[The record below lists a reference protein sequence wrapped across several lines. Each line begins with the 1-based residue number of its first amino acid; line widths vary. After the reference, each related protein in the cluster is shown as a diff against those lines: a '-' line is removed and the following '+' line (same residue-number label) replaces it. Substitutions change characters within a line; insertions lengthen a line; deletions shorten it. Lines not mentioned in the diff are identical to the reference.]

1 MGKIMTKFVYIEG
14 ERAGSSYHQMWAAM
28 GYRAT
33 TKLEQADVIQFT
45 GGEDVSPELYGEA
58 KHPLTGNN
66 ICRDDE
72 CGYIFEFAKEYNIPM
87 AGICRGGQFLNVAN
101 GGKMFQHCDGHAI
114 FGTHKATILETGL
127 VVDVTS
133 THHQIMRP
141 NRDTGIVIME
151 SKKLGN
157 FKEYMGRHDILNP
170 AYTEWVIEND
180 PDADDVEAV
189 YYPDTN
195 SLCFQ
200 PHCEYMEFDH
210 PCSKTYRYFLRNY
223 LGLDV
228 PC

>member
-1 MGKIMTKFVYIEG
+1 MTKFVYIEG

-33 TKLEQADVIQFT
+33 NKLEQADVIQFT

-66 ICRDDE
+66 IYRDEE

-141 NRDTGIVIME
+141 NRDAGIVIME
-151 SKKLGN
+151 ADKLGN
-157 FKEYMGRHDILNP
+157 FKQHMLP
-170 AYTEWVIEND
+170 MND
-180 PDADDVEAV
+180 PIVILDDPEADDVEAI

-200 PHCEYMEFDH
+200 PHPEFCEFDSD
-210 PCSKTYRYFLRNY
+210 CMKTYRYFLRNY

-228 PC
+228 

>member
-1 MGKIMTKFVYIEG
+1 MTKFVYIEG
-14 ERAGSSYHQMWAAM
+14 ERGGSYHQMWAAM

-33 TKLEQADVIQFT
+33 TKLEHADVIQFT
-45 GGEDVSPELYGEA
+45 GGEDVHPDFYGEA
-58 KHPLTGNN
+58 LHPMTYANAY
-66 ICRDDE
+66 RDEE
-72 CGYIFEFAKEYNIPM
+72 CGYLFEFAKEYNIPM

-101 GGKMFQHCDGHAI
+101 GGRMFQHCDGHAI

-151 SKKLGN
+151 SEKLGN
-157 FKEYMGRHDILNP
+157 FKEYMTLKFNSGNP
-170 AYTEWVIEND
+170 DWFITDGSEE
-180 PDADDVEAV
+180 DDVEAI

-200 PHCEYMEFDH
+200 PHPEYCEFDSD
-210 PCSKTYRYFLRNY
+210 CMKTYRYFLRNY

-228 PC
+228 